1 MNLRA
6 FLKVYSFPV
15 LIVFI
20 GLIIYGGMITFM
32 DKEHLILSRSEH
44 SYHSSE
50 SLGQTE
56 TSNEENKNSSMH
68 TPQAT
73 LDSEDNLTLAP
84 TSNEE
89 NLTNIAQAGND
100 ETQTHNVLD
109 SNTSQDTLSIIS
121 VEQLPENNVEKT
133 QVDST
138 HYYVKHRANIR
149 KLPSLES
156 PVIASVSEKEVLELL
171 EAQGEWSRIKT
182 HQGIYGYIASRL
194 ISKAEVI
201 PNLQDSQ
208 FLQAQNGE
216 SYIVLVD
223 ALNVRSAPD
232 KSSNIVGRFN
242 RNQHISVLEVQ
253 GEWAKIQVSHQ
264 KYGYIALRFIAKQ

>member
-15 LIVFI
+15 LIVLI
-20 GLIIYGGMITFM
+20 GLIIYGGMIILM

-56 TSNEENKNSSMH
+56 TFNEESKNSSMH

-73 LDSEDNLTLAP
+73 LDSEDNLTFAP

-89 NLTNIAQAGND
+89 NLTNIAQADND
-100 ETQTHNVLD
+100 EAQTYNVLD
-109 SNTSQDTLSIIS
+109 SNTSKDSPSIIS
-121 VEQLPENNVEKT
+121 VEQLPENKVEKT

-171 EAQGEWSRIKT
+171 EAQGEWSKIKT
-182 HQGIYGYIASRL
+182 HQGINGYIASRL
-194 ISKAEVI
+194 ISKVEA
-201 PNLQDSQ
+201 NLQDSQ

-232 KSSNIVGRFN
+232 KYSNVVGRLN
-242 RNQHISVLEVQ
+242 HNQYVSVLEIQ
-253 GEWAKIQVSHQ
+253 GECAKIRLSHQ
-264 KYGYIALRFIAKQ
+264 EYGYVALQFIAKQ

>member
-15 LIVFI
+15 LIVLI
-20 GLIIYGGMITFM
+20 GLIIYGGMIILM

-56 TSNEENKNSSMH
+56 TSNEESKNSSMH

-84 TSNEE
+84 TSHEE
-89 NLTNIAQAGND
+89 NLTNIAQADND
-100 ETQTHNVLD
+100 EAQTYNVLD
-109 SNTSQDTLSIIS
+109 SNTSKDSPSIIS
-121 VEQLPENNVEKT
+121 VEQLPENKVEKT

-171 EAQGEWSRIKT
+171 EEEGEWSKIKT
-182 HQGIYGYIASRL
+182 HQGINGYIASRL
-194 ISKAEVI
+194 ISKVEA
-201 PNLQDSQ
+201 NLQDSQ

-216 SYIVLVD
+216 SYIVLAN

-232 KSSNIVGRFN
+232 KYSNVVGRLN
-242 RNQHISVLEVQ
+242 HNQYVSVLEVQ
-253 GEWAKIQVSHQ
+253 GEWAKIQLSHQ
-264 KYGYIALRFIAKQ
+264 EYGYVALQFIAKQ

>member
-15 LIVFI
+15 LIVLI
-20 GLIIYGGMITFM
+20 GLIIYGGMIIFM
-32 DKEHLILSRSEH
+32 DKEHLILSRLEH

-56 TSNEENKNSSMH
+56 TSNEESKNSSMRI
-68 TPQAT
+68 PQAN

-89 NLTNIAQAGND
+89 NLTNIAQADND
-100 ETQTHNVLD
+100 EAQTYNVLD
-109 SNTSQDTLSIIS
+109 SNTSKDSPSIIS

-138 HYYVKHRANIR
+138 RYYVKHRANIR

-171 EAQGEWSRIKT
+171 EAQGEWSKIKT
-182 HQGIYGYIASRL
+182 HQGINGYIASRL
-194 ISKAEVI
+194 ISKVEA
-201 PNLQDSQ
+201 NLQDSQ

-232 KSSNIVGRFN
+232 KYSNVVGRLN
-242 RNQHISVLEVQ
+242 HNQHISVLEIQ
-253 GEWAKIQVSHQ
+253 GEWAKIRLSHQ
-264 KYGYIALRFIAKQ
+264 GYGYVALQFIAKQ

>member
-15 LIVFI
+15 LIVLI
-20 GLIIYGGMITFM
+20 GLIIYGGMIILM

-56 TSNEENKNSSMH
+56 TSNEESKNSSMH
-68 TPQAT
+68 IPQAT
-73 LDSEDNLTLAP
+73 LDSEDNLTFAP

-89 NLTNIAQAGND
+89 NLTNIAQADND
-100 ETQTHNVLD
+100 EAQTYNVLD
-109 SNTSQDTLSIIS
+109 SNTSKDSPSIIS
-121 VEQLPENNVEKT
+121 VEQLPENKVEKT
-133 QVDST
+133 QVDPT

-171 EAQGEWSRIKT
+171 EAQGEWSKIKT
-182 HQGIYGYIASRL
+182 HQGINGYIASRL
-194 ISKAEVI
+194 ISKVEA
-201 PNLQDSQ
+201 NLQDSQ

-232 KSSNIVGRFN
+232 KYSNVVGRLN
-242 RNQHISVLEVQ
+242 HNQYVSVLEIQ
-253 GEWAKIQVSHQ
+253 GEWAKIRLSHQ
-264 KYGYIALRFIAKQ
+264 EYGYVALQFIAKQ

>member
-15 LIVFI
+15 LIVLI
-20 GLIIYGGMITFM
+20 GLIIYGGMIILM

-56 TSNEENKNSSMH
+56 TSNEESKNSSMH
-68 TPQAT
+68 IPQAT
-73 LDSEDNLTLAP
+73 LDSEDNLTFAP

-89 NLTNIAQAGND
+89 NLTNIAQADND
-100 ETQTHNVLD
+100 EAQTYNVLD
-109 SNTSQDTLSIIS
+109 SNTSKDSPSIIS
-121 VEQLPENNVEKT
+121 VEQLPENKVEKT

-171 EAQGEWSRIKT
+171 EGQGEWSKIKT
-182 HQGIYGYIASRL
+182 HQGINGYIASRL
-194 ISKAEVI
+194 ISKVEA
-201 PNLQDSQ
+201 NLQDSQ

-232 KSSNIVGRFN
+232 KYSNVVGRLN
-242 RNQHISVLEVQ
+242 HNQYVSVLEIQ
-253 GEWAKIQVSHQ
+253 GEWAKIRLSHQ
-264 KYGYIALRFIAKQ
+264 EYGYVALQFIAKQ

>member
-6 FLKVYSFPV
+6 FLKVYSCPV
-15 LIVFI
+15 LIVLI
-20 GLIIYGGMITFM
+20 GLIIYGGMIILM

-56 TSNEENKNSSMH
+56 TSNEESKNSSMH
-68 TPQAT
+68 IPQAT
-73 LDSEDNLTLAP
+73 LDSEDNLTFAP

-89 NLTNIAQAGND
+89 NLTNIAQADND
-100 ETQTHNVLD
+100 EAQTYNVLD
-109 SNTSQDTLSIIS
+109 SNTSKDSPSIIS
-121 VEQLPENNVEKT
+121 VEQLPENKVEKT

-171 EAQGEWSRIKT
+171 EAQGEWSKIKT
-182 HQGIYGYIASRL
+182 HQGINGYIASRL
-194 ISKAEVI
+194 ISKVEA
-201 PNLQDSQ
+201 NLQDSQ

-232 KSSNIVGRFN
+232 KYSNVVGRLN
-242 RNQHISVLEVQ
+242 HNQYVSVLEIQ
-253 GEWAKIQVSHQ
+253 GEWAKIRLSHQ
-264 KYGYIALRFIAKQ
+264 EYGYVALQFIAKQ

>member
-15 LIVFI
+15 LIVLI
-20 GLIIYGGMITFM
+20 GLIIYGGMIILM

-56 TSNEENKNSSMH
+56 TSNEESKNSSMH

-73 LDSEDNLTLAP
+73 LDSEDNLTFAP

-89 NLTNIAQAGND
+89 NLTNIAQADND
-100 ETQTHNVLD
+100 EAQTYNVLD
-109 SNTSQDTLSIIS
+109 SNTSKDSPSIIS

-138 HYYVKHRANIR
+138 RYYVKHRANIR

-171 EAQGEWSRIKT
+171 EAQGEWSKIKT
-182 HQGIYGYIASRL
+182 HQGINGYIASRL
-194 ISKAEVI
+194 ISKVEA
-201 PNLQDSQ
+201 NLQDSQ

-216 SYIVLVD
+216 SYIVLAN

-232 KSSNIVGRFN
+232 KYSNVVGRLN
-242 RNQHISVLEVQ
+242 HNQYVSVLEVQ
-253 GEWAKIQVSHQ
+253 GEWAKIQLSHQ
-264 KYGYIALRFIAKQ
+264 GYGYVALQFIAKQ

>member
-15 LIVFI
+15 LIVLI
-20 GLIIYGGMITFM
+20 GLIIYGGMIILM

-56 TSNEENKNSSMH
+56 TSNEESKNSSMH
-68 TPQAT
+68 IPQAT
-73 LDSEDNLTLAP
+73 LDSEDNLTFAP

-89 NLTNIAQAGND
+89 NLTNIAQADND
-100 ETQTHNVLD
+100 EAQTYNVLD
-109 SNTSQDTLSIIS
+109 SNTSKDSPSIIS
-121 VEQLPENNVEKT
+121 VEQLPENKVEKT

-171 EAQGEWSRIKT
+171 EAQGEWSKIKT
-182 HQGIYGYIASRL
+182 HQGINGYIASRL
-194 ISKAEVI
+194 ISKVEA
-201 PNLQDSQ
+201 NLQDSQ

-232 KSSNIVGRFN
+232 KYSNVVGRLN
-242 RNQHISVLEVQ
+242 HNQYVSVLEIQ
-253 GEWAKIQVSHQ
+253 GEWAKIRLSHQ
-264 KYGYIALRFIAKQ
+264 EYGYVALQFIAKQ